1 MSNQPA
7 VMGPDGVARPYI
19 GGQALLEGVMMR
31 SPHAFS
37 AVVRRRD
44 GSLVVRERPMADLR
58 KGVRAWPIVRGMM
71 ALVEALKLG
80 SQALRFSAEIYER
93 DLEEDEKQSA
103 AKTKAAA
110 GATLLSALALPI
122 VHLMTAEPDLS
133 SQPSTEEPNK
143 GKGLMG
149 IISVVFAIGL
159 FVALPQAFAAGASSL
174 FKLNLDVRSPL
185 FQLLT
190 SSAKLVILVGYMLLI
205 RRLPEIYRVFQYH
218 GAEHKSIYTYES
230 GAELTVENARSRT
243 TLHPRCGTTFI
254 VMVALV
260 SILVFSCLG
269 PFLPQLG
276 LGKLADNLLFFA
288 LKLPFLPLLAAIT
301 FELQRVLA
309 KYCSTGPLSL
319 LLWPGFLVQKI
330 TTIEPDDQQLEVA
343 LSALLVTLRV
353 EMGQADVRGADAS
366 FPSYAALADVP
377 CPVQDAVA

>member
-7 VMGPDGVARPYI
+7 VVGPDGVARPYI

-44 GSLVVRERPMADLR
+44 GSLVVRERPMLDTR
-58 KGVRAWPIVRGMM
+58 KGVRSLPIVRGMV
-71 ALVEALKLG
+71 ALVEAVKLG
-80 SQALRFSAEIYER
+80 SQALRFSAEIFEQ
-93 DLEEDEKQSA
+93 DLEEEERE
-103 AKTKAAA
+103 KAAA
-110 GATLLSALALPI
+110 KAKASSITSTLSALALPI
-122 VHLMTAEPDLS
+122 VHLMTAEPDLIGKAPAQES
-133 SQPSTEEPNK
+133 K
-143 GKGLMG
+143 GKGLLG
-149 IISVVFAIGL
+149 LLSIVFAIGL
-159 FVALPQAFAAGASSL
+159 FVALPQAFAAGASSV
-174 FKLNLDVRSPL
+174 FKLDLDVRAPL

-190 SSAKLVILVGYMLLI
+190 ASAKLVILVGYMLLI

-230 GAELTVENARSRT
+230 GAELTVENARTRT

-260 SILVFSCLG
+260 SILVFSSLG

-276 LGKLADNLLFFA
+276 LGKLGDNLLFFA
-288 LKLPFLPLLAAIT
+288 MKLPFLPLIAAIT

-353 EMGQADVRGADAS
+353 ERGEAVVREADATFS
-366 FPSYAALADVP
+366 SYSALAEP
-377 CPVQDAVA
+377 AQAA